1 MAKLRAAGQAPP
13 PRPACELLPTSTSAS
28 VSSHCVTSIPGSLA
42 SDDCH
47 LILSHD
53 SGAEQTQPQV
63 SLGSLVG
70 LQSGDCCAGMPMM
83 PLPPATG
90 GQTRA
95 SVCVS
100 VSHTHIHTHTH
111 THTSGFVPRTPS
123 GPCAPRPCRPQP
135 EALVAQTMKGTGCPP
150 GLGTRGDATGE
161 PPARRRLALEPS
173 VQGSLPFHLKGRVS
187 SWLGNKLPFIS
198 GLELLAKVT
207 PCSADIFGLG
217 SLPRGLCGR
226 CFTLLEE
233 NTRPDCAQVTEHVG
247 RAPLCPGWALRQQGE
262 VQLCPQSQ
270 APQGRGQQAARG
282 PSSHHPRV
290 GQGSRRPWMHGGCVG
305 GGLAPGRVTAR
316 GAQGRRT
323 GGNRSRGCRAQAAG
337 SCCAGGALRD
347 RPPGQVS
354 PQTGGPA

>member
-100 VSHTHIHTHTH
+100 VSHTHHTYLSHLCLRSAH
-111 THTSGFVPRTPS
+111 
-123 GPCAPRPCRPQP
+123 PCCLGIPYPI
-135 EALVAQTMKGTGCPP
+135 VA
-150 GLGTRGDATGE
+150 
-161 PPARRRLALEPS
+161 
-173 VQGSLPFHLKGRVS
+173 
-187 SWLGNKLPFIS
+187 
-198 GLELLAKVT
+198 
-207 PCSADIFGLG
+207 
-217 SLPRGLCGR
+217 
-226 CFTLLEE
+226 
-233 NTRPDCAQVTEHVG
+233 
-247 RAPLCPGWALRQQGE
+247 LCPGARNEIIQTTGLKQWRFIFSRFWRLEVRDQG
-262 VQLCPQSQ
+262 
-270 APQGRGQQAARG
+270 AGREAFF
-282 PSSHHPRV
+282 
-290 GQGSRRPWMHGGCVG
+290 
-305 GGLAPGRVTAR
+305 
-316 GAQGRRT
+316 
-323 GGNRSRGCRAQAAG
+323 
-337 SCCAGGALRD
+337 
-347 RPPGQVS
+347 
-354 PQTGGPA
+354 